1 MKHAFSGPLGGAI
14 LAAFLVSGVAQGGD
28 YLERDEVQAF
38 VDQAV
43 GETGVDRTQIE
54 AWLDDA
60 EYQQKIIDAITRPAE
75 SKTWGEYRPI
85 FLTDKRI
92 ERGAAFVD
100 EHRDLLEEVAATY
113 GVSPYVITA
122 IIGVETFY
130 GRITGGY
137 RVIDA
142 LATLGFDYPRRGEFF
157 RGQLVDFIRLA
168 GEEGISMDEAEGSYA
183 GAMGLPQF
191 IPSSYRHYAVDG
203 DGDGRRDLWG
213 SHHDVFASVANY
225 FVEHGWGQGEPVMF
239 EVDVNGADVDDLLN
253 EKRDL
258 APKTS
263 LAELRDRGVTVPDD
277 APVPDD
283 FEVMLFTLTD
293 GDDVAYHVGL
303 NNFYVI
309 TRYNHSVLYA
319 TAVWQLAE
327 AIEDAVEKPV
337 EAAENGAGAA
347 ASVPGD
353 GANAG

>member
-1 MKHAFSGPLGGAI
+1 MTQAWAQSFYSALLGASLVAGSLVVGGAQ
-14 LAAFLVSGVAQGGD
+14 AGD
-28 YLERDEVQAF
+28 YLEREDVQAF

-43 GETGVDRTQIE
+43 DETGVSRTQVE
-54 AWLDDA
+54 AWLGSA
-60 EYQQKIIDAITRPAE
+60 EYKQKIIDAITRPAE

-92 ERGAAFVD
+92 ERGAEFMQ
-100 EHRDLLEEVAATY
+100 EHGELLDQVAGAY

-122 IIGVETFY
+122 IIGVETYY

-168 GEEGISMDEAEGSYA
+168 GEEGLSMDKAEGSYA

-203 DGDGRRDLWG
+203 DGDGRRDLWD

-239 EVDVNGADVDDLLN
+239 EVDINDADVEDLLN
-253 EKRDL
+253 QARDL
-258 APKTS
+258 APKTT
-263 LAELRDRGVTVPDD
+263 LGELRERGVSVPDD

-293 GDDVAYHVGL
+293 GDDVAYQVGL

-319 TAVWQLAE
+319 TAVWQLAQ
-327 AIEDAVEKPV
+327 AIEEAVDHRDE
-337 EAAENGAGAA
+337 
-347 ASVPGD
+347 
-353 GANAG
+353 

>member
-1 MKHAFSGPLGGAI
+1 MTHAWAWSFHGALIAASLVAGSVAVGGAQ
-14 LAAFLVSGVAQGGD
+14 AGE
-28 YLERDEVQAF
+28 YLDREDVQVF

-43 GETGVDRTQIE
+43 DETGVSRAQVE
-54 AWLDDA
+54 AWLGSA
-60 EYQQKIIDAITRPAE
+60 EYKQKIIDAITRPAE

-85 FLTDKRI
+85 FLTDKRV
-92 ERGAAFVD
+92 EGGAAFIQ
-100 EHRDLLEEVAATY
+100 EHGELLDEVASTY

-122 IIGVETFY
+122 IIGVETYY

-168 GEEGISMDEAEGSYA
+168 GEEGISMDKAEGSYA

-203 DGDGRRDLWG
+203 DGDGRRDLWA

-239 EVDVNGADVDDLLN
+239 EVDVNDADVNDLLN
-253 EKRDL
+253 QARDL
-258 APKTS
+258 APKTT
-263 LAELRDRGVTVPDD
+263 LGELRERGVSVPDD

-293 GDDVAYHVGL
+293 GDEVAYQVGL

-319 TAVWQLAE
+319 TAVWQLAQ
-327 AIEDAVEKPV
+327 AIEEAVDHRDE
-337 EAAENGAGAA
+337 
-347 ASVPGD
+347 
-353 GANAG
+353 

>member
-1 MKHAFSGPLGGAI
+1 MTHALTRATQGVLA
-14 LAAFLVSGVAQGGD
+14 AAFLAVGSAQAGE
-28 YLERDEVQAF
+28 YLDREPVQAF
-38 VDQAV
+38 IDQAV
-43 GETGVDRTQIE
+43 GETGVPREQIE
-54 AWLDDA
+54 AWLGDA

-92 ERGAAFVD
+92 ERGAAFMQ
-100 EHRDLLEEVAATY
+100 EHGELLDEVASTY

-122 IIGVETFY
+122 IIGVETYY

-168 GEEGISMDEAEGSYA
+168 GEEGISMDKAEGSYA

-203 DGDGRRDLWG
+203 DGDGHRDLWD

-239 EVDVNGADVDDLLN
+239 EVDINDAEVDDLLN
-253 EKRDL
+253 QARDL
-258 APKTS
+258 APKTT
-263 LAELRDRGVTVPDD
+263 LGELRERGVAVPDD

-293 GDDVAYHVGL
+293 GDAVAYQVGL

-319 TAVWQLAE
+319 TAVWQLAQ
-327 AIEDAVEKPV
+327 AIEGAV
-337 EAAENGAGAA
+337 
-347 ASVPGD
+347 GD
-353 GANAG
+353 RDE

>member
-1 MKHAFSGPLGGAI
+1 MKNAWERGLGRLRAGAKILGFSFLCSAGVVVSLPT
-14 LAAFLVSGVAQGGD
+14 AAS
-28 YLERDEVQAF
+28 YLERDDVQSF

-43 GETGVDRTQIE
+43 DETGVERARIE
-54 AWLDDA
+54 QWLGGA
-60 EYQQKIIDAITRPAE
+60 AYQQKIIDAITRPAE

-92 ERGAAFVD
+92 EGGAAFLD
-100 EHRDLLEEVAATY
+100 ENAELLGEVAANY

-122 IIGVETFY
+122 IIGVETYY

-157 RGQLVDFIRLA
+157 RGQLIEFIRLA
-168 GEEGISMDEAEGSYA
+168 GEEDLDMDRAEGSYA
-183 GAMGLPQF
+183 GAMGMPQF

-203 DGDGRRDLWG
+203 DGDGHRDLWD

-239 EVDVNGADVDDLLN
+239 EVDVDGANVDDLLN
-253 EKRDL
+253 RARDL
-258 APKTS
+258 APKTT
-263 LAELRDRGVTVPDD
+263 LAELRSRGVVVPDD

-283 FEVMLFTLTD
+283 FAVMLFTLTD
-293 GDDVAYHVGL
+293 GDEVRYHVGL

-319 TAVWQLAE
+319 TAVWQLAQ
-327 AIEDAVEKPV
+327 AIEEAVERGRGA
-337 EAAENGAGAA
+337 EAG
-347 ASVPGD
+347 
-353 GANAG
+353 

>member
-1 MKHAFSGPLGGAI
+1 MKHAWERGSCRLRSGLVALLLTTAGTVMSAPALAGA
-14 LAAFLVSGVAQGGD
+14 
-28 YLERDEVQAF
+28 YLERDEVRAF

-43 GETGVDRTQIE
+43 EQTGVPRAQVEQWIGG
-54 AWLDDA
+54 A

-92 ERGAAFVD
+92 QGGAAFMR
-100 EHRDLLEEVAATY
+100 EHAELLESIEETY
-113 GVSPYVITA
+113 GVSPAVITA

-142 LATLGFDYPRRGEFF
+142 LATLGFDYPRRADFF
-157 RGQLVDFIRLA
+157 RGQLIDFIRLA
-168 GEEGISMDEAEGSYA
+168 GEEDLQMDRAEGSYA
-183 GAMGLPQF
+183 GAMGMPQF

-203 DGDGRRDLWG
+203 DGDGRRDLWDN
-213 SHHDVFASVANY
+213 HHDIFASVANY

-239 EVDVNGADVDDLLN
+239 QVDANGAEIDDLLN
-253 EKRDL
+253 RARDL
-258 APKTS
+258 APKTT
-263 LAELRDRGVTVPDD
+263 LGELRERGVAVPEN

-283 FEVMLFTLTD
+283 FKVMLFTLTD
-293 GDDVAYHVGL
+293 GDHVEHHVGM

-319 TAVWQLAE
+319 SAVWQLAQ
-327 AIEDAVEKPV
+327 AIEARLH
-337 EAAENGAGAA
+337 
-347 ASVPGD
+347 D
-353 GANAG
+353 GTGSGG

>member
-1 MKHAFSGPLGGAI
+1 MKNAWQRGLGRIRVGASALLVTLAGLTAMPAHAN
-14 LAAFLVSGVAQGGD
+14 

-38 VDQAV
+38 VDQAAT
-43 GETGVDRTQIE
+43 ETGVERERIE
-54 AWLDDA
+54 QWLGSA
-60 EYQQKIIDAITRPAE
+60 AYQQKIIDAITRPAE

-92 ERGAAFVD
+92 ERGAAFM
-100 EHRDLLEEVAATY
+100 EENAALLDEVAATY

-122 IIGVETFY
+122 IIGVETYY

-157 RGQLVDFIRLA
+157 RGQLIEFIRLA
-168 GEEGISMDEAEGSYA
+168 GEEDLDMDRAEGSYA
-183 GAMGLPQF
+183 GAMGMPQF

-203 DGDGRRDLWG
+203 DGDGHRDLWD

-239 EVDVNGADVDDLLN
+239 EVDTNGANVEDLLN
-253 EKRDL
+253 RARDL
-258 APKTS
+258 APKTT
-263 LAELRDRGVTVPDD
+263 LAELRARGVAVPAD

-283 FEVMLFTLTD
+283 FAVMLFTLTS
-293 GDDVAYHVGL
+293 GDEVSYHVGL

-319 TAVWQLAE
+319 TAVWQLAQ
-327 AIEDAVEKPV
+327 AIERRRES
-337 EAAENGAGAA
+337 EAG
-347 ASVPGD
+347 
-353 GANAG
+353 

>member
-1 MKHAFSGPLGGAI
+1 MTHAWTRAAHGMLLAALFTAGGAQ
-14 LAAFLVSGVAQGGD
+14 AGD
-28 YLERDEVQAF
+28 YLDRDEVQGF
-38 VDQAV
+38 IDQAA
-43 GETGVDRTQIE
+43 GETGVSREQIE
-54 AWLDDA
+54 AWLGGA

-92 ERGAAFVD
+92 ERGAAFVR
-100 EHRDLLEEVAATY
+100 EHEELLGEVESTY

-137 RVIDA
+137 RVIDS

-168 GEEGISMDEAEGSYA
+168 GEEDIPMDKAQGSYA

-203 DGDGRRDLWG
+203 DGDGRRDLWD

-239 EVDVNGADVDDLLN
+239 EVDVNGAEVDDLLN
-253 EKRDL
+253 EARDL
-258 APKTS
+258 APKTT
-263 LAELRDRGVTVPDD
+263 LAELRDRGVSVPDD

-293 GDDVAYHVGL
+293 GDDVTHHVGL

-319 TAVWQLAE
+319 TAVWQLAQE
-327 AIEDAVEKPV
+327 I
-337 EAAENGAGAA
+337 EAAVDGEGAGVSAR
-347 ASVPGD
+347 
-353 GANAG
+353 AGEHDQADAG

>member
-1 MKHAFSGPLGGAI
+1 MTHALNRATQGVLA
-14 LAAFLVSGVAQGGD
+14 AAFLAVGSAQAGD
-28 YLERDEVQAF
+28 YLDREPVQAF
-38 VDQAV
+38 IDEAV
-43 GETGVDRTQIE
+43 GETGVSREQIE
-54 AWLDDA
+54 AWLGDA

-85 FLTDKRI
+85 FITDKRI
-92 ERGAAFVD
+92 ERGAAFMQ
-100 EHRDLLEEVAATY
+100 EHGELLDEVASTY

-122 IIGVETFY
+122 IIGVETYY

-168 GEEGISMDEAEGSYA
+168 GEEGISMDKAEGSYA

-203 DGDGRRDLWG
+203 DGDGHRDLWD

-239 EVDVNGADVDDLLN
+239 EVDINGAEVDDLLN
-253 EKRDL
+253 RARDL
-258 APKTS
+258 APKTT
-263 LAELRDRGVTVPDD
+263 LAELRERGVTVPDD

-319 TAVWQLAE
+319 TAVWQLAQ
-327 AIEDAVEKPV
+327 AIEQATADA
-337 EAAENGAGAA
+337 ATSAGH
-347 ASVPGD
+347 D
-353 GANAG
+353 GADAG

>member
-1 MKHAFSGPLGGAI
+1 MKDAWGRGFHRIRVGVSALVLV
-14 LAAFLVSGVAQGGD
+14 LAGLTAVPASAN
-28 YLERDEVQAF
+28 YLDRDEVQSF
-38 VDQAV
+38 VDRAV
-43 GETGVDRTQIE
+43 SETGVSRDRIE
-54 AWLDDA
+54 GWLGSA
-60 EYQQKIIDAITRPAE
+60 AYQQKIIDAITRPAE

-92 ERGAAFVD
+92 ERGVAFMDENAA
-100 EHRDLLEEVAATY
+100 LLDEVAANY

-122 IIGVETFY
+122 IVGVETYY
-130 GRITGGY
+130 GRLTGGY

-142 LATLGFDYPRRGEFF
+142 LATLGFDYPRRGAFF
-157 RGQLVDFIRLA
+157 RDQLIDFIRLA
-168 GEEGISMDEAEGSYA
+168 GEENLDMDSAEGSYA

-203 DGDGRRDLWG
+203 DGDGHRDLWH

-253 EKRDL
+253 RGRDL
-258 APKTS
+258 DPKTT
-263 LAELRDRGVTVPDD
+263 LGELRQRGVKVPDD

-283 FEVMLFTLTD
+283 FSVMLFTLTD
-293 GDDVAYHVGL
+293 GDDVRYYVGL

-319 TAVWQLAE
+319 TAVWQLAQ
-327 AIEDAVEKPV
+327 AIERRR
-337 EAAENGAGAA
+337 EAEAG
-347 ASVPGD
+347 
-353 GANAG
+353 

>member
-1 MKHAFSGPLGGAI
+1 MTHALNRATQGVLA
-14 LAAFLVSGVAQGGD
+14 AAFLAVGSAQAGD
-28 YLERDEVQAF
+28 YLDREPVQAF
-38 VDQAV
+38 IDEAV
-43 GETGVDRTQIE
+43 GETGVSREQIE
-54 AWLDDA
+54 AWLGDA

-92 ERGAAFVD
+92 ERGAAFVQ
-100 EHRDLLEEVAATY
+100 EHGELLDEVASTY

-122 IIGVETFY
+122 IIGVETYY

-168 GEEGISMDEAEGSYA
+168 GEEGISMDKAEGSYA

-203 DGDGRRDLWG
+203 DGDGHRDLWD

-239 EVDVNGADVDDLLN
+239 EVDINGAEVDDLLN
-253 EKRDL
+253 RARDL
-258 APKTS
+258 APKTT
-263 LAELRDRGVTVPDD
+263 LAELRERGVTVPDD

-319 TAVWQLAE
+319 TAVWQLAQ
-327 AIEDAVEKPV
+327 AIEKATEQAAVDATTS
-337 EAAENGAGAA
+337 AGH
-347 ASVPGD
+347 D
-353 GANAG
+353 GADAG

>member
-1 MKHAFSGPLGGAI
+1 MNDAWERGLGRLRSGVKILGFSGLC
-14 LAAFLVSGVAQGGD
+14 LAATMVSLPAAAG
-28 YLERDEVQAF
+28 YLERDQVQAF
-38 VDQAV
+38 VDRAV
-43 GETGVDRTQIE
+43 EETGVERDQIE
-54 AWLDDA
+54 QWLGSA
-60 EYQQKIIDAITRPAE
+60 AYQQKIIDAITRPAE

-92 ERGAAFVD
+92 EGGAAFMQ
-100 EHRDLLEEVAATY
+100 ENAELLDEVASTY

-122 IIGVETFY
+122 IIGVETYY

-157 RGQLVDFIRLA
+157 RGQLIEFIRLA
-168 GEEGISMDEAEGSYA
+168 GEEDLDMDRAEGSYA
-183 GAMGLPQF
+183 GAMGMPQF

-203 DGDGRRDLWG
+203 DGDGDRDLWD

-239 EVDVNGADVDDLLN
+239 EVDINGADVDDLLN
-253 EKRDL
+253 RARDL
-258 APKTS
+258 APKTT
-263 LAELRDRGVTVPDD
+263 LAELRARGVAVPAD

-283 FEVMLFTLTD
+283 FDVMLFTLTD
-293 GDDVAYHVGL
+293 GDDVRYHVGL

-319 TAVWQLAE
+319 TAVWQLAQ
-327 AIEDAVEKPV
+327 AIEQKVEQRRES
-337 EAAENGAGAA
+337 EAG
-347 ASVPGD
+347 
-353 GANAG
+353 